1 MKRTLLQP
9 ALLAV
14 FSLGMVA
21 GCIPGDE
28 EPFSAVSARRVEPY
42 KPSAPAGL
50 PVTVSTDPN
59 ALRALIAR
67 ASRFGRSSDPF
78 RLLPNEIQFE
88 RSQTAERLFTE
99 QGDFNLEYEAP
110 QPPTGTGPVAEP
122 QPYRRL
128 SGIVIG
134 DAIVG
139 ILETQGQET
148 IIIRPGQYIPGTEWR
163 VVLINEDRAV
173 LRRAGNRLPKE
184 ISVRLELPPPGFDTG
199 AGQGGG
205 PAGGPPGGPAGRGG
219 APGGP
224 AGRGGAPA
232 GRGDAPEK

>member
-1 MKRTLLQP
+1 MKKCELKTL
-9 ALLAV
+9 ALAAAATAV
-14 FSLGMVA
+14 LA
-21 GCIPGDE
+21 GCIPPDD
-28 EPFSAVSARRVEPY
+28 EPFATVSARKVTPY

-50 PVTVSTDPN
+50 PVSVSADPN
-59 ALRALIAR
+59 SLKALIAR
-67 ASRFGRSSDPF
+67 AGRFGKSSDPF

-88 RSQTAERLFTE
+88 RSQTVERLMAE
-99 QGDFNLEYEAP
+99 QGNFNLEYEAP

-139 ILETQGQET
+139 ILETQGQPT

-173 LRRAGNRLPKE
+173 LRRAGNRLPRE
-184 ISVRLELPPPGFDTG
+184 VTVLLELPPPGFDSG
-199 AGQGGG
+199 NGGGG
-205 PAGGPPGGPAGRGG
+205 PSGGPDGPGGRG
-219 APGGP
+219 PGG
-224 AGRGGAPA
+224 GRDSGPGGSASDSG
-232 GRGDAPEK
+232 GR